1 MTELLEKIAGRQ
13 DWKAWCDGMAGRK
26 NNYETY
32 VLPYLPQIEEWSR
45 TMTEAQII
53 EKLGIGKTAWYGYK
67 KSHSELTERIKK
79 GRQNLVIELRG
90 ALIRRGLGY
99 KYKETKTVTEQVH
112 WSEDEY
118 FSLLDAGFTPE
129 QIKKARLV
137 RTEEATKEMP
147 PDVAALNLLLK
158 NYDKED
164 WANDPQALELKKQ
177 ELKLREKQI
186 ENNAW

>member
-1 MTELLEKIAGRQ
+1 
-13 DWKAWCDGMAGRK
+13 MAGRK

-32 VLPYLPQIEEWSR
+32 VLPYLPQIEDWSR

-67 KSHSELTERIKK
+67 KAHPELAERIKK
-79 GRQNLVIELRG
+79 GRQNLVVELRG

-99 KYKETKTVTEQVH
+99 SYKETKTVTEHVR
-112 WSEDEY
+112 WTEDEY

-129 QIKKARLV
+129 QIRKARTV
-137 RTEEATKEMP
+137 RTEEAVKEMP

-158 NYDKED
+158 NYDRD
-164 WANDPQALELKKQ
+164 GWANDPQTLELRKQ
-177 ELKLREKQI
+177 ELKLRERQI
-186 ENNAW
+186 DNNAW